1 MSDPRWRAGLT
12 FLALG
17 SLSPLLGQT
26 ATVYLSFFDDA
37 ALKAGETADLTQ
49 PSIENSI
56 GITDREADSL
66 VEVARRNVSTLLR
79 HLEA

>member
-1 MSDPRWRAGLT
+1 
-12 FLALG
+12 
-17 SLSPLLGQT
+17 
-26 ATVYLSFFDDA
+26 
-37 ALKAGETADLTQ
+37 LTQ